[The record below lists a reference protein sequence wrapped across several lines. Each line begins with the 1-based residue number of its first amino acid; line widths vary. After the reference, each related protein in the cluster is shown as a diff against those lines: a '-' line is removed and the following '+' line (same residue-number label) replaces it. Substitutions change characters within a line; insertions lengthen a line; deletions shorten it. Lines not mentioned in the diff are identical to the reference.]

1 MNDPVKAVEEAQE
14 RHQAAGGHGP
24 RWVPLAAAIL
34 GVLAA
39 LTTFVSNLR
48 STGALIA
55 KNDAIVATARAA
67 DTYNEY
73 EAGRIKYYVYQ
84 VAIDTNRGSDVARLR
99 SVADREAQKGPPVLA
114 RARAFDEQ
122 AARDNERSERLLLSH
137 EIIEIATTLFEV
149 SIVLIS
155 ITAIVGSRL
164 LPTVAGI
171 ASAIGVIVFVIGL
184 VR

>member
-1 MNDPVKAVEEAQE
+1 MNDPAKTVEEAQE
-14 RHQAAGGHGP
+14 RHHSAGGHGP

-39 LTTFVSNLR
+39 ITTFVSNLR
-48 STGALIA
+48 ATGALIA

-67 DTYNEY
+67 DLYNEY

-84 VAIDTNRGSDVARLR
+84 AAIDGDHASNVARLR
-99 SVADREAQKGPPVLA
+99 SVADREVRKGPPVLA
-114 RARAFDEQ
+114 RARAFDDQ

-137 EIIEIATTLFEV
+137 EITEGATTLFEV

-171 ASAIGVIVFVIGL
+171 ASVIGVIVFAIGL

>member
-1 MNDPVKAVEEAQE
+1 MNDPAKVVEEAHE
-14 RHQAAGGHGP
+14 RHHAAGEHGP

-39 LTTFVSNLR
+39 LTTFFSNLR

-67 DTYNEY
+67 DTYSEY
-73 EAGRIKYYVYQ
+73 ESGRIKYYIYQ
-84 VAIDTNRGSDVARLR
+84 VAVDTTRGGDVAKLR
-99 SVADREAQKGPPVLA
+99 GVADHESQKGPPLLA

-122 AARDNERSERLLLSH
+122 AARDNEHSERLLVSH
-137 EIIEIATTLFEV
+137 EIIEVATTLFEV

-155 ITAIVGSRL
+155 ITALVGSRL
-164 LPTVAGI
+164 LPAVAGT
-171 ASAIGVIVFVIGL
+171 ASAVGVIVFLIGL